1 MEHLTLSNMI
11 EILILFL
18 LFTKHFVVD
27 FPLQT
32 PFQWMNKG
40 TYGHPG
46 GLLHAALHGWFT
58 YAALLFFVSWPW
70 AVVLGIV
77 DMVIHYHIDW
87 AKVNLNRVKGWK
99 ADKDP
104 QFWTALGADQYAHAL
119 TYLGIAAVASF
130 LM

>member
-1 MEHLTLSNMI
+1 MI